1 MAGQKQRGVEEA
13 QLIRQMSEYIGYE
26 PDLGGVTE
34 AFWPTPV
41 VSALTVGVEEGSGLH
56 NIAAT
61 LQSPSP
67 EFAELPTTELGVP
80 DFSRMTSMQKEM
92 FLDLCQIDSKSLE
105 APVKNG

>member
-1 MAGQKQRGVEEA
+1 MAGQKQRGIEEA
-13 QLIRQMSEYIGYE
+13 QLTRQMSEHIGFV
-26 PDLGGVTE
+26 PDLGGISE
-34 AFWPTPV
+34 AYWPAPV

-80 DFSRMTSMQKEM
+80 DFSKMSAEQKNS
-92 FLDLCQIDSKSLE
+92 FIDLCQIDRKSLSL
-105 APVKNG
+105 PC

>member
-1 MAGQKQRGVEEA
+1 MAGQKQRGIEEA
-13 QLIRQMSEYIGYE
+13 QLTQQMSEYIGYE
-26 PDLGGVTE
+26 PDLGGISE
-34 AFWPTPV
+34 ALWPTPV

-80 DFSRMTSMQKEM
+80 DFSKMSTEQKDS
-92 FLDLCQIDSKSLE
+92 FIDLCQIDSKSLS
-105 APVKNG
+105 VSS